1 MDEYTDQDRND
12 DFEYFI
18 SIYQDLYKKYGHK
31 YIALKNKEIL
41 GVFTTPKEAIHHL
54 SNQYILGTYIIQEC
68 NGDESAYT
76 ASIYTS
82 FIIGI

>member
-31 YIALKNKEIL
+31 YIALRNKEIL
-41 GVFTTPKEAIHHL
+41 GVFDNRKEGIEQL
-54 SNQYILGTYIIQEC
+54 SNEYKLGTYIIQEC
-68 NGDESAYT
+68 NGDELAYT
-76 ASIYTS
+76 AYLP
-82 FIIGI
+82 FLQVV